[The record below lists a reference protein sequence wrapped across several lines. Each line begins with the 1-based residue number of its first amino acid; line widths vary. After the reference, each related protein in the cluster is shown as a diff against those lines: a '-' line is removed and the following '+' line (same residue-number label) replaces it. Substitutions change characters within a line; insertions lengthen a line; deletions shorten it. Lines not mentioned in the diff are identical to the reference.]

1 MQMEKR
7 MLPGSQRRQ
16 AEPYSSHCA
25 GDSAYDHSAERVKGS
40 VLGLAIALTLGFS
53 VIELVAGLA
62 GNSLALVGDAGHMVT
77 DSMSLLFALIAN
89 IFSRKGA
96 DEDHSFGHGRLE
108 ALAAFVNGI
117 VMAGVIVWIFI
128 EAAGRIAS
136 PEPVSGGSVMLVAA
150 TGMVVNVGVA
160 WSLSRD
166 RKNVNT
172 RAALVHVAGDLLGS
186 VAAMLAG
193 LVVWLGGPTIVDPI
207 LSFLVGALL
216 VHATWGIFKDS
227 TRVLLD
233 AVPEGIDYEAL
244 GHAIVSVPGVQEL
257 HDLHV
262 WTMAPGHAALQG
274 HLRVERPED
283 WPAVLKAVREML
295 FKRYG
300 IDHVTL
306 QPEWGPAGACR

>member
-1 MQMEKR
+1 MEKR
-7 MLPGSQRRQ
+7 MVPGAVRRQ
-16 AEPYSSHCA
+16 VEPYSSHHA
-25 GDSAYDHSAERVKGS
+25 GDSAYDHSAEKVRTS
-40 VLGLAIALTLGFS
+40 VLGLAITLTLGFS
-53 VIELVAGLA
+53 AVELVAGLA

-117 VMAGVIVWIFI
+117 VMAGVIVWIFV
-128 EAAGRIAS
+128 EAAGRIMT
-136 PEPVSGGSVMLVAA
+136 PEPVSGGSVMAVAA
-150 TGMVVNVGVA
+150 IGMLVNVGVA

-172 RAALVHVAGDLLGS
+172 RAALVHVAGDRLGS
-186 VAAMLAG
+186 AAAMLAG
-193 LVVWLGGPTIVDPI
+193 FVVWMGGPTIVDPI

-216 VHATWGIFKDS
+216 VRATWGIFKDS

-233 AVPEGIDYEAL
+233 AVPEGIEYESV
-244 GHAIVSVPGVQEL
+244 GHAIVSVPGVLEL

-274 HLRVERPED
+274 HVRVASPSE
-283 WPAVLKAVREML
+283 WPAVLDAVREML
-295 FKRYG
+295 RGRFG

-306 QPEWGPAGACR
+306 QPEWAAKPAD